1 MGQQSPVRKPGPR
14 SEWGGPGKIM
24 ITCVLMV
31 LAGLAGPAWPQAATP
46 GRIAGGAG
54 LARPEKRPGGE
65 VMPTMILNPIGRVT
79 QVENR
84 VVLEIKTELP
94 PALHGLADFSH
105 IWVLYWFHENDTSE
119 NRRLLKVHPR
129 RDPRNPLTGVFATR
143 APVRPNFMGLTA
155 CRLVEV
161 RGNRVEVEGLDAQ
174 PGSPLLDLKPYIPG
188 NDALPEAQTPEWVRG
203 QPPES

>member
-1 MGQQSPVRKPGPR
+1 
-14 SEWGGPGKIM
+14 
-24 ITCVLMV
+24 
-31 LAGLAGPAWPQAATP
+31 
-46 GRIAGGAG
+46 
-54 LARPEKRPGGE
+54 
-65 VMPTMILNPIGRVT
+65 MPTMILNPIGRVT

-84 VVLEIKTELP
+84 VVLEIKTELT
-94 PALHGLADFSH
+94 PALHGLAGFSH
-105 IWVLYWFHENDTSE
+105 IWVLYWFHENDTPE

-143 APVRPNFMGLTA
+143 APVRPNLIGLTA

-161 RGNRVEVEGLDAQ
+161 RGNRVEVEGLEAQ

-188 NDALPEAQTPEWVRG
+188 SDALPEAQTPEWVRR